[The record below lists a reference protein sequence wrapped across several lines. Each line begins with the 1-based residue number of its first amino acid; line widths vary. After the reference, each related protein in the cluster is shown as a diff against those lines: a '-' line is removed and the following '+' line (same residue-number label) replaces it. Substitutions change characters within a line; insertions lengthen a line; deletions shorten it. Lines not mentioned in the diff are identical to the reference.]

1 MSTKELRRAGVLAR
15 VTAKTLTLKA
25 AAVLM
30 DVSDRQA
37 KRLYRRYRR
46 AGASGLKH
54 RSAGRPSNR
63 RTPGRRR
70 ARALALIRAKYSGDV
85 DRRFGPTLAAEHL
98 ASEDGLTVDHE
109 TLRRWMLAAGLW
121 SRVRKRS
128 PHRRRRERMGHF
140 GELVQLDGSFHPW
153 FADRGPQSCLLTL
166 VDDATGRSLG
176 RFGAQET
183 IWAAVGVLRAWIARY
198 GLPRALYTD
207 WKNVYVR
214 RPTEAEQATGA
225 APLTQFGR
233 MCAVLGIRIIPA
245 SSPQAKGRIERN
257 HGTQQDRLVKKLRR
271 KGIADLIAAN
281 AFLEAEYW
289 ADHNHRFAQA
299 PASPEDYHVAVPRG
313 VRLDQVF
320 RLATQRS
327 VSNDWVVRYDN
338 RLLQL
343 ARQSGRP
350 PARSTVLVDE
360 APEGTLEI
368 RYRDRVMRWTEVT
381 GPLARPAPPSPVPPR
396 PVPSQVIRLK
406 PRRACDDHPWRRG
419 PDQHR
424 LDQQL
429 AADRKAHAAVNP

>member
-1 MSTKELRRAGVLAR
+1 
-15 VTAKTLTLKA
+15 
-25 AAVLM
+25 
-30 DVSDRQA
+30 
-37 KRLYRRYRR
+37 
-46 AGASGLKH
+46 
-54 RSAGRPSNR
+54 
-63 RTPGRRR
+63 
-70 ARALALIRAKYSGDV
+70 
-85 DRRFGPTLAAEHL
+85 
-98 ASEDGLTVDHE
+98 
-109 TLRRWMLAAGLW
+109 
-121 SRVRKRS
+121 
-128 PHRRRRERMGHF
+128 
-140 GELVQLDGSFHPW
+140 LDGSFHPW
-153 FADRGPQSCLLTL
+153 FEDRGPQSCLLTL

-350 PARSTVLVDE
+350 PARSTVLVYE

-429 AADRKAHAAVNP
+429 AADRKAYAAVNP